1 MTEAAGPDWERIRA
15 EYEAGEILIAD
26 ILAAHNVK
34 LNQLNYRRRKEHW
47 TLRMPVTSQQQG
59 RNLLRRMLDLIESQ
73 IARLEQK
80 FSEEPMSA
88 AEMRMLETMTKAI
101 DRIAA
106 REAAE
111 RKVAS
116 KPMQMDPELAA
127 IRDRLVQRIEELD
140 VQE

>member
-1 MTEAAGPDWERIRA
+1 
-15 EYEAGEILIAD
+15 
-26 ILAAHNVK
+26 
-34 LNQLNYRRRKEHW
+34 
-47 TLRMPVTSQQQG
+47 MPVTSQQQG
-59 RNLLRRMLDLIESQ
+59 RNLLRRMLNLIESQ